1 MKIVA
6 IVQARLGSI
15 RFPNKVL
22 KKISGTT
29 LIEILL
35 KRLSKSKLIDQIIV
49 ATSTNKKNRFL
60 VEHVESLGFVC
71 NQGSEQDVLDRYL
84 KTAEKFTML
93 M

>member
-22 KKISGTT
+22 KKISETT

-49 ATSTNKKNRFL
+49 ATSINKKIDF
-60 VEHVESLGFVC
+60 
-71 NQGSEQDVLDRYL
+71 
-84 KTAEKFTML
+84 
-93 M
+93 